1 MPTGHN
7 TSPAAEAPKLAP
19 APPVNDLRGRILTCV
34 DVAWEPVT
42 IPEWGVE
49 LLIRS
54 GTGDERADLLDAA
67 ITFDEHTEKSN
78 VDLKKIYP
86 DLVIHSVVDPT
97 AVPGVEAAD
106 LLACKPEDRA
116 RYAEAVGNATKL
128 FTLLDREA
136 LLQKNGAA
144 LERVGKVASKL
155 WGLDKE
161 AEKAAEKNSAGTPS
175 AGPTSGS

>member
-1 MPTGHN
+1 MPTGLE
-7 TSPAAEAPKLAP
+7 TPPT
-19 APPVNDLRGRILTCV
+19 APPATKSNAAAINDLRGTILTCV
-34 DVAWEPVT
+34 DVAWEPLT
-42 IPEWGVE
+42 IPEWNVT

-54 GTGDERADLLDAA
+54 GTGEKRADLLDAA

-86 DLVIHSVVDPT
+86 DLVIHSALDPT
-97 AVPGVEAAD
+97 GVPGVDAEA
-106 LLACKPEDRA
+106 LLACKPEDRG
-116 RYAEAVGNATKL
+116 RYAEAVGNAQPL

-136 LLQKNGAA
+136 LLGKNGAA

-161 AEKAAEKNSAGTPS
+161 AEKAAEKNSDGTPS
-175 AGPTSGS
+175 VAPTSGS